1 MSRAYIGKNSQA
13 TYYAHA
19 MGELVTGNYA
29 TFKEELWVN
38 TSKRYEIK
46 CITRDVERVIRE
58 SGIIDGMVLV
68 NPMHIT
74 ASVYVNDL
82 EYGLHHDIMK
92 WLEKVAPFYGVEGKS
107 GEEYHHHRTGE
118 DNGDAH
124 LKRQLLG
131 QQVTM
136 AVKNGSLDLGTW
148 EQIHYAEFD
157 GQRDKRIL
165 VKVMGILGD

>member
-1 MSRAYIGKNSQA
+1 
-13 TYYAHA
+13 
-19 MGELVTGNYA
+19 MGTLVTGTSA
-29 TFKEELWVN
+29 TYVEELWIN
-38 TSKRYEIK
+38 TNERYEIR
-46 CITRDVERVIRE
+46 CITRDVQRIVAE
-58 SGIIDGMVLV
+58 SGIIDGLVLV

-74 ASVYVNDL
+74 ASCYVNDL
-82 EYGLHHDIMK
+82 EYGLHHDITQ
-92 WLEKVAPFYGVEGKS
+92 WLEHLAPFYGIHGKN
-107 GEEYHHHRTGE
+107 GEEYQHHKTGE

-136 AVKNGSLDLGTW
+136 AVSNGQLHLGMW

-165 VKVMGILGD
+165 VKVIGLLAD

>member
-1 MSRAYIGKNSQA
+1 MILHYSDDGVR
-13 TYYAHA
+13 
-19 MGELVTGNYA
+19 MGELITGQAA
-29 TFKEELWVN
+29 TYVEEIWVE
-38 TSKRYEIK
+38 TKQRYEIM
-46 CITRDVERVIRE
+46 CITRDVQRVVAE
-58 SGIIDGMVLV
+58 SGITDGLVLV

-74 ASVYVNDL
+74 ASCYVNDL

-92 WLEKVAPFYGVEGKS
+92 WLEKIAPFHGVDGKG

-136 AVKNGSLDLGTW
+136 PVSNGRLHLGNW

-157 GQRDKRIL
+157 GQRRKRIL
-165 VKVMGILGD
+165 IKVVGVV